1 MDNPTTP
8 TRTWSNLLRSA
19 RQWIKPDHTRP
30 TTRQRADAASSISA
44 TQPRAPVGFLIN
56 RADGLT
62 GSQGT
67 GYDYVWASNG
77 LFVQS
82 KGDLIIAR
90 IRINNQPTKGL
101 LPTEEKIELVNGPI
115 PHEILHEGLT
125 WIEEEP
131 GTERYFAIA
140 WDGRRYLLRR
150 PHQEGTPASVT
161 YHTPDLPTV
170 AEFHSHGPHAP
181 FFSST
186 DDIDEQGF
194 RIYGVT
200 TYHPDTGHSSLLR
213 LGIYGHHRNIMPSE
227 VFTPQDTPPA

>member
-1 MDNPTTP
+1 MDNPTTR

-19 RQWIKPDHTRP
+19 RQWINPDRTRP
-30 TTRQRADAASSISA
+30 TTQQRADAASSISGN
-44 TQPRAPVGFLIN
+44 QPQAPVGYLIN

-82 KGDLIIAR
+82 RSDLIIAR
-90 IRINNQPTKGL
+90 IRVNDQPTKGL

-115 PHEILHEGLT
+115 PHEVLDEGLS
-125 WIEEEP
+125 WIQKEP
-131 GTERYFAIA
+131 GTERYFAII
-140 WDGRRYLLRR
+140 WNGRRYMLRR
-150 PHQEGTPASVT
+150 TQQEGTPASVV
-161 YHTPDLPTV
+161 YHTPDGPTV

-200 TYHPDTGHSSLLR
+200 TYHPATGHSSLLR
-213 LGIYGHHRNIMPSE
+213 LGIYGHHRNIAPSE
-227 VFTPQDTPPA
+227 VFTPEDRPPA